1 MTVNA
6 RKLVQLADHKQ
17 QVLHHPKGDRRRR
30 AVFGVASLAIR
41 RYGLGD
47 FLCCST
53 VILGTRGRRG
63 LMLEGAPSCRNN
75 PGLRNDNEYLSFM
88 THA

>member
-30 AVFGVASLAIR
+30 AVLVSLRWQSGVTDLAI
-41 RYGLGD
+41 
-47 FLCCST
+47 SS
-53 VILGTRGRRG
+53 VV
-63 LMLEGAPSCRNN
+63 P
-75 PGLRNDNEYLSFM
+75 P
-88 THA
+88 